1 MRFSGIHLWVN
12 SQWVLK
18 LLFCI
23 MSSKMILLKS
33 LPGTNELMC
42 LVIIIIP
49 SACLSVTCMF
59 STEGDH
65 GYNNSL
71 ASMHPIFLARGPQFR
86 RGFQSGPLRN
96 VDVYPLICKLLVMDP
111 HANDGDLS
119 RIQHLL
125 REHGEEGE
133 EGFFHLDLTLITCK
147 LQSAHSSRDQVA
159 AILHI
164 SAIKNKAA
172 LV

>member
-1 MRFSGIHLWVN
+1 MGPTWVLSAPGGPHVGPMNLALWG
-12 SQWVLK
+12 VLK
-18 LLFCI
+18 LLFSI
-23 MSSKMILLKS
+23 MGLKMILLKS
-33 LPGTNELMC
+33 LPHLSGANELMC
-42 LVIIIIP
+42 LIIIIIP
-49 SACLSVTCMF
+49 NACLSVTSCML

-86 RGFQSGPLRN
+86 RGFQSGPLLN

-147 LQSAHSSRDQVA
+147 L
-159 AILHI
+159 
-164 SAIKNKAA
+164 
-172 LV
+172 